1 VSLFGV
7 LEEEKAGCLNF
18 LADLEIMGISPIL
31 PLTYHPWRVTG

>member
-1 VSLFGV
+1 MFGV

-18 LADLEIMGISPIL
+18 LAELEIMGISPIL